1 MNCCLQQVGSMF
13 TIFFGAKKIANMD
26 DAKKLDTEAFKMFFT
41 YLIERGIYIPP
52 SQHETLFISMAHTDA
67 HLEKARDVILGYF

>member
-1 MNCCLQQVGSMF
+1 
-13 TIFFGAKKIANMD
+13 MD